1 MLSFVVLV
9 MFAATVANAGFHKH
23 RYFTTDMNGFH
34 NFGRHYGFGQHGR
47 FGPPPPVYGP
57 PPPVYGPPP
66 PFVPQFHQGN
76 HPHHHGHH
84 QHSPQCNHKPG
95 DGFGTFPFTSNT
107 MPSSTDTS
115 MPIIPNMNN
124 PFIHDSHFPFN
135 PKNPF
140 FANPNQNGGNIPPF
154 FGQNNFG
161 FVLSNLPLDPLP
173 TSNSIFNTNTMSPL
187 DANTALIDHR
197 STTTPSIIDANNG
210 GNQPQNPYIPPNQT
224 KGSPDATGSS
234 TDANQNNGNNY
245 NGTGAIAT
253 DNDFD
258 SVDEPSAATTT
269 TTPSPAQGKYNG
281 LDYDIDVRF
290 SDSKNDNRTN
300 QKPLDTIKP

>member
-66 PFVPQFHQGN
+66 PFVPQFHQ
-76 HPHHHGHH
+76 
-84 QHSPQCNHKPG
+84 
-95 DGFGTFPFTSNT
+95 
-107 MPSSTDTS
+107 
-115 MPIIPNMNN
+115 
-124 PFIHDSHFPFN
+124 
-135 PKNPF
+135 
-140 FANPNQNGGNIPPF
+140 
-154 FGQNNFG
+154 
-161 FVLSNLPLDPLP
+161 
-173 TSNSIFNTNTMSPL
+173 
-187 DANTALIDHR
+187 ALIDHR